1 MPSRRQERI
10 SEMLREELSI
20 LISTELSD
28 PRLEDALIS
37 VTDVTVSPDLHNARV
52 FVEHALPSESD
63 AQVLSALRH
72 SVTFLRVALIEN
84 LNLRV
89 VPELTFQI
97 DRSNERGRR
106 IDDLLDA
113 LAHASTTPPSHGTES
128 TD

>member
-28 PRLEDALIS
+28 PRLEDALVA

-52 FVEHALPSESD
+52 FVEHALPHESD

-97 DRSNERGRR
+97 DRSNERGRH
-106 IDDLLDA
+106 IDELLDS
-113 LAHASTTPPSHGTES
+113 LAHATPTPPSHETENA
-128 TD
+128 D

>member
-20 LISTELSD
+20 LISAELSD
-28 PRLEDALIS
+28 PRLEDALVA
-37 VTDVTVSPDLHNARV
+37 VTDVAVSPDLHNARV
-52 FVEHALPSESD
+52 FIEHALPRESD

-97 DRSNERGRR
+97 DRANERGRH
-106 IDDLLDA
+106 IDELLDT
-113 LAHASTTPPSHGTES
+113 LAHGDLTPPSHGSES
-128 TD
+128 AA

>member
-1 MPSRRQERI
+1 
-10 SEMLREELSI
+10 LSI

-28 PRLEDALIS
+28 PRLEDALVS

-52 FVEHALPSESD
+52 FVEHALPHESD

-113 LAHASTTPPSHGTES
+113 LTHGSPTPPSHGTES
-128 TD
+128 AD

>member
-28 PRLEDALIS
+28 PRLEDALVA

-52 FVEHALPSESD
+52 FVEHALPHESD

-97 DRSNERGRR
+97 DRSN
-106 IDDLLDA
+106 
-113 LAHASTTPPSHGTES
+113 
-128 TD
+128 

>member
-20 LISTELSD
+20 LISVELSD
-28 PRLEDALIS
+28 PRLEDALVA
-37 VTDVTVSPDLHNARV
+37 VTDVAVSPDLHNARV
-52 FVEHALPSESD
+52 FIEHALPRESD

-97 DRSNERGRR
+97 DRANERGRH
-106 IDDLLDA
+106 IDELLDT
-113 LAHASTTPPSHGTES
+113 LAHGDFTPPSQGSES
-128 TD
+128 AA

>member
-20 LISTELSD
+20 LISTELND
-28 PRLEDALIS
+28 PRLEDALVA

-52 FVEHALPSESD
+52 FIEHVLPHESD

-72 SVTFLRVALIEN
+72 SVTFIRLALIEN
-84 LNLRV
+84 LNLRA

-97 DRSNERGRR
+97 DRSNERGHH
-106 IDDLLDA
+106 IDELLDS
-113 LAHASTTPPSHGTES
+113 LAHTNPTPPSHETES
-128 TD
+128 AD

>member
-28 PRLEDALIS
+28 PRLEDALVA

-52 FVEHALPSESD
+52 FIEHVLPHESD

-72 SVTFLRVALIEN
+72 SVTFLRLALIEN
-84 LNLRV
+84 LNLRA

-97 DRSNERGRR
+97 DRSNERGRH
-106 IDDLLDA
+106 IDELLDS
-113 LAHASTTPPSHGTES
+113 LAHASPTPPSHGTES
-128 TD
+128 AD

>member
-1 MPSRRQERI
+1 
-10 SEMLREELSI
+10 MLREELSI

-28 PRLEDALIS
+28 PRLEDALVA

-52 FVEHALPSESD
+52 FIEHVLPHESD

-72 SVTFLRVALIEN
+72 AVTFLRLALVEN
-84 LNLRV
+84 LNLRA

-97 DRSNERGRR
+97 DRSNERGRH
-106 IDDLLDA
+106 IDELLDSI
-113 LAHASTTPPSHGTES
+113 LPKDPPPPSHGTDS